1 MENNNLAPVL
11 NVYSRYNESVMKFN
25 VLLLVCRCY
34 TLCHVTLLSPS
45 SPYGETELDI
55 ELLIVSQP

>member
-34 TLCHVTLLSPS
+34 TLHRVTLLSPS
-45 SPYGETELDI
+45 SPYEKQNW
-55 ELLIVSQP
+55 V